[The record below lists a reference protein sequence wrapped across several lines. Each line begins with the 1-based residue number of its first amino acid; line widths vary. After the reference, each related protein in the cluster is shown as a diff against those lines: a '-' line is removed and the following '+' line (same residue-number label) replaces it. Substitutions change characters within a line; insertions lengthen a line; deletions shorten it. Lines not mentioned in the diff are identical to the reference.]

1 MPLEN
6 YIEKVNQLINEAD
19 VCGLIAE
26 IVEHP
31 QIFVFGQLFEL
42 KSIQS
47 LKESSSKWFN
57 LLELFAY
64 GKLSDYND
72 QTMPPLNDQQ
82 IKKLRLLTIVTL
94 ATSKS
99 KKIPYSVLIEEL
111 KVNNLRDLEDL
122 IIEAIYS
129 NLIKGK
135 LDQSNSCIEI
145 ESTMAR
151 DVRADKLD
159 GIVDVL
165 SNWISNCENIL
176 TNIDKQ
182 TKAANLVKLENKTKK
197 FELDNYIANVK
208 KTIKVTQ
215 EMDDVVSWEVNS
227 MQHHEFEKSKR
238 GPYKQSRFGLK
249 SRNRF

>member
-1 MPLEN
+1 MSLES
-6 YIEKVNQLINEAD
+6 YIERANQLTSEID
-19 VCGLIAE
+19 VCNLVAE
-26 IVEHP
+26 VVENP
-31 QIFVFGQLFEL
+31 QIFVFGELLEL
-42 KSIQS
+42 KIIQS
-47 LKESSSKWFN
+47 LKESSSAKWFN

-72 QTMPPLNDQQ
+72 QTMPPLNDQL
-82 IKKLRLLTIVTL
+82 IKKLRLLTIVAL
-94 ATSKS
+94 ATAKS

-122 IIEAIYS
+122 IIEAIYT

-145 ESTMAR
+145 ESTLAR
-151 DVRADKLD
+151 DVRADRLD
-159 GIVDVL
+159 SIIDVL

-182 TKAANLVKLENKTKK
+182 AKAANLIKLENKTKK
-197 FELDNYIANVK
+197 NELENYIAGVK

-215 EMDDVVSWEVNS
+215 EMDDCNWEVNS
-227 MQHHEFEKSKR
+227 IQHHEFEKNKR
-238 GPYKQSRFGLK
+238 GPCKQGRFGLK
-249 SRNRF
+249 NRNRF